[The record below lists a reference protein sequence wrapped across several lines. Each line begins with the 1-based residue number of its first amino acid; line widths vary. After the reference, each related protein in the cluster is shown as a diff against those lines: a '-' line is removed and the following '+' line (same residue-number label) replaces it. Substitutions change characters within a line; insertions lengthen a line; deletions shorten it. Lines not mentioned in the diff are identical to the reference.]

1 MGSIVS
7 SSAAAAAA
15 PMHTTYSLLLSFT
28 LQPTHSYPVNTGKKR
43 YRREKPWDH
52 AGIDHWKAEEWKPEY
67 MPGPLLEE
75 SSFATLFPKY
85 REKYLR
91 EVWPV
96 VTRALEKVG
105 VGCELNIIEGS
116 MTVRTTRKTSDPY
129 VVVKARYVF

>member
-1 MGSIVS
+1 
-7 SSAAAAAA
+7 
-15 PMHTTYSLLLSFT
+15 
-28 LQPTHSYPVNTGKKR
+28 
-43 YRREKPWDH
+43 
-52 AGIDHWKAEEWKPEY
+52 

-129 VVVKARYVF
+129 VVVKARYV

>member
-1 MGSIVS
+1 
-7 SSAAAAAA
+7 
-15 PMHTTYSLLLSFT
+15 MHTTYSLLLSST

-67 MPGPLLEE
+67 MPSPLLEE